1 MEKVKSKVGKRHRA
15 PHRQLPSQRVEIN
28 ANIEESPLANFIW
41 RTQPPMC
48 GRVNLKVQMIH
59 EILGRTSQSF
69 QLDFKFISS
78 HMDDHSV
85 QMEAEKHNLSTN
97 MSKKCLVW
105 FQKISDVVYFLFSF
119 SEIAWQV
126 LREWC
131 YLNFA
136 TAVRYQI
143 LKQWI
148 HMEQYKI

>member
-1 MEKVKSKVGKRHRA
+1 MEKVKLKVGKRHKA
-15 PHRQLPSQRVEIN
+15 PHRQLPSQKVEIN

-41 RTQPPMC
+41 RAQPPMC
-48 GRVNLKVQMIH
+48 GRVNLKVQMIR
-59 EILGRTSQSF
+59 EMLRKTTSQSF

-78 HMDDHSV
+78 HMDEPSV

-119 SEIAWQV
+119 SGITWQV

-136 TAVRYQI
+136 TAVRYQS
-143 LKQWI
+143 LKQ
-148 HMEQYKI
+148 